1 MNPIE
6 VGKMIA
12 LRQSVNGTPPHQ
24 VSPAWSSTL
33 SALALGREK
42 FPSVREISASEH
54 VFIFV
59 AFIAG
64 KSLSILA
71 DFAEEVGER
80 LTHLS
85 SKNKK
90 IRDRVDSRV
99 QLAWRLRVIGS
110 WWRPIRSVIILVINK
125 SDSRRAVA
133 RNCYYS
139 YDYKQLLA
147 EVFVISRIIKVEVGV
162 FGRSRSLTETLI
174 IMYITKLNLIIV
186 LLYIEGKKLVMIVSV
201 TDNLFL
207 NM

>member
-1 MNPIE
+1 MNLIE

-59 AFIAG
+59 ACIAG

-71 DFAEEVGER
+71 DFAEEFGER

-110 WWRPIRSVIILVINK
+110 WWLPIRSVIILVINK

>member
-59 AFIAG
+59 ACIAG
-64 KSLSILA
+64 ESLSILD

-162 FGRSRSLTETLI
+162 FGRSRSRSLTETLI

-186 LLYIEGKKLVMIVSV
+186 LLYIEGKKTGHDSKW
-201 TDNLFL
+201 NW
-207 NM
+207 

>member
-59 AFIAG
+59 ACIAG

-71 DFAEEVGER
+71 DFAKEVGER